1 MSTTQSAAIGIIG
14 GADGPTAIF
23 VASNSLVPQLL
34 SVAAALAIGYLL
46 GSLMFGIIVSKG
58 LFHDDVRSHGS
69 GNAGSTNILRTYG
82 KGAAALALA
91 GDMGKG
97 VLAVFLARWA
107 ACLIF
112 GLPLDCAGAAFGP
125 EGFNVGAAAAFAALL
140 GHMKP
145 LYFGFK
151 GGKGIATSFG
161 SLLFVFPVQAL
172 LAFSVFLILVAVTRY
187 VSVGSVAA
195 AITLPALVFLTC
207 PENML
212 VCVITACI
220 GLSVI
225 WRHRANIKRLL
236 SHTESKLDFNTL
248 KKKKKH

>member
-1 MSTTQSAAIGIIG
+1 MTNIIL
-14 GADGPTAIF
+14 TI
-23 VASNSLVPQLL
+23 V
-34 SVAAALAIGYLL
+34 IGYLL
-46 GSLMFGIIVSKG
+46 GSISTGVLISKT
-58 LFHDDVRSHGS
+58 FAKTDIRTQGS
-69 GNAGSTNILRTYG
+69 GNAGTTNMLRILGRRM
-82 KGAAALALA
+82 ALYTFI
-91 GDMGKG
+91 GDMLKGIIAVFIGKALVGGELGG
-97 VLAVFLARWA
+97 VLGV
-107 ACLIF
+107 
-112 GLPLDCAGAAFGP
+112 
-125 EGFNVGAAAAFAALL
+125 VGAVL
-140 GHMKP
+140 GHYYP